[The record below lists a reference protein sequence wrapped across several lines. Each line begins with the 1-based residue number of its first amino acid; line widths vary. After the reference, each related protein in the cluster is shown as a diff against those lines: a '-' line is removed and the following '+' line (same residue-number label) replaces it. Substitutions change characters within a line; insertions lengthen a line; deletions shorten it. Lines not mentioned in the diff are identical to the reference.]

1 MSIEIVKRNSLPK
14 NSTIIIGLPDIG
26 LVGAI
31 SSSFLIKS
39 FNMKEAAFLD
49 SPKFP
54 PILVFH
60 DTKPTA
66 PIRLH
71 ADDDKVVLIS
81 EIPILP
87 NQFTPLAKKIVS
99 LVEEIEAK
107 RIIMIGGIP
116 APNRIEIKKPKVYGA
131 AILEED
137 RKKLENAG
145 IELFKN
151 GFIAGVYATILK
163 ECMKV
168 KYPAI
173 ILLAESYANYP
184 DPGAAAAA
192 LEALSKLLGIT
203 INVNPLLQQEE
214 EIRLKL
220 RELMQRTVSS
230 LKASSKEYE
239 YAVPLMYA

>member
-1 MSIEIVKRNSLPK
+1 MEIEIVKIKPLPK
-14 NSTIIIGLPDIG
+14 NSTMIIGLPDIG

-31 SSSFLIKS
+31 SSSFLIKA

-49 SPKFP
+49 SPNFP

-60 DTKPTA
+60 DTKPKA
-66 PIRLH
+66 PVRLH
-71 ADDDKVVLIS
+71 ANSDKIVLIS

-87 NQFTPLAKKIVS
+87 GQFTPLAKKILS
-99 LVEEIEAK
+99 LTEELEA
-107 RIIMIGGIP
+107 RNIIMIGGIP

-131 AILEED
+131 AILEKDKE
-137 RKKLENAG
+137 KLKQAG

-151 GFIAGVYATILK
+151 GFIAGIYASILK
-163 ECMKV
+163 ECIK
-168 KYPAI
+168 KKCSAI

-192 LEALSKLLGIT
+192 LEALGKLLGIT
-203 INVNPLLQQEE
+203 INVDPLLQQEE

-220 RELMQRTVSS
+220 RELMQRTVNS

>member
-1 MSIEIVKRNSLPK
+1 LEIEIVKIGSLPK
-14 NSTIIIGLPDIG
+14 NGIVIVGLPDIG

-31 SSSFLIKS
+31 SSSFLIKTFS
-39 FNMKEAAFLD
+39 MEEVAFLD

-60 DTKPTA
+60 DTKPKA
-66 PIRLH
+66 PVRLH
-71 ADDDKVVLIS
+71 ADGDKVVLIS
-81 EIPILP
+81 EVPILP
-87 NQFTPLAKKIVS
+87 NQFTPLAKKITS

-107 RIIMIGGIP
+107 NLIMIGGIP
-116 APNRIEIKKPKVYGA
+116 APNRIDIKKPKVYGA
-131 AILEED
+131 AILEKDKE
-137 RKKLENAG
+137 KLKEVG

-151 GFIAGVYATILK
+151 GFIAGVYASILK
-163 ECMKV
+163 ECMK
-168 KYPAI
+168 KKLPAI

-192 LEALSKLLGIT
+192 LEALSKLLGVS
-203 INVNPLLQQEE
+203 INVDPLLQQEE

-220 RELMQRTVSS
+220 RELMQRTVNS